1 MYKHLLIATD
11 GSEWASKALTQGLGL
26 AKSLDAKATVVMATA
41 PWNDVV
47 SGEVAIALPMWRA
60 CAGSVLF
67 AACVAL
73 TGVLPGAAQ
82 SIGDAD
88 RGLAYAQKTCAECHA
103 VTPSQTASPRPGV
116 ATFKAIA
123 DTPGMTSTAIRV
135 WLQTPH
141 PTMPNLIINA
151 GDRDDVIAYI
161 TSLK

>member
-1 MYKHLLIATD
+1 
-11 GSEWASKALTQGLGL
+11 
-26 AKSLDAKATVVMATA
+26 
-41 PWNDVV
+41 
-47 SGEVAIALPMWRA
+47 MWRA
-60 CAGSVLF
+60 CASSVLF
-67 AACVAL
+67 TACVAL

-88 RGLAYAQKTCAECHA
+88 RGLAYAQETCAECHA

-161 TSLK
+161 TSLKELR

>member
-73 TGVLPGAAQ
+73 TGVLPGAAE
-82 SIGDAD
+82 
-88 RGLAYAQKTCAECHA
+88 RYH
-103 VTPSQTASPRPGV
+103 
-116 ATFKAIA
+116 
-123 DTPGMTSTAIRV
+123 STALAFGMQWR
-135 WLQTPH
+135 PA
-141 PTMPNLIINA
+141 MPA
-151 GDRDDVIAYI
+151 MAYWSGRAYGCSSGKRMSHTHGSVDTVDVPQG
-161 TSLK
+161 